1 MLDDV
6 CCGSQ
11 LVLSLHLRFVSCNG
25 FKFGNLGISL
35 SGDIERVKRV
45 FLSTSS
51 YAGGVSVL
59 QWCRFG
65 TSSRVSIYLKS
76 LCNLNN

>member
-6 CCGSQ
+6 CCSSQ

-45 FLSTSS
+45 FLSMSS
-51 YAGGVSVL
+51 YAAGV
-59 QWCRFG
+59 CPF
-65 TSSRVSIYLKS
+65 SSGVDLGQVVG
-76 LCNLNN
+76 